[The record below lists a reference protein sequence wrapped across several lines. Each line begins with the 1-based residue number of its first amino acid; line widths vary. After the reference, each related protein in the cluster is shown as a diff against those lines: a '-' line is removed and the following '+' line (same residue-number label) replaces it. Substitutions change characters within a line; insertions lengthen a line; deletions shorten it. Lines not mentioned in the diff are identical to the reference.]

1 LNLRAALLT
10 HIGLHRSRNEDRAWA
25 DVPQGLFG
33 VADGVGGVPGGAEAA
48 EAARVAIQDG
58 FARALRDGACPPLEP
73 LVQQA
78 NRAVRRLGEQLF
90 PATGIATT
98 LTLGVFQENE
108 LRLAHVGDSRCYGW
122 NRAGFARL
130 TTDHSDGRVLS
141 RCLGLD
147 EPVSVD
153 LIHRPLEQGDRY
165 LFCTD
170 GLTNFSREAHIA
182 ASLLDGDDPAAIAGS
197 LVRAALAGG
206 GGDNVTVVVVL
217 VG

>member
-1 LNLRAALLT
+1 MNLRAALLT
-10 HIGLHRSRNEDRAWA
+10 HIGWHRSRNEDRAWA

-48 EAARVAIQDG
+48 EAARIAIQEG
-58 FARALRDGACPPLEP
+58 FAHALQGGAVPPLEP

-78 NRAVRRLGEQLF
+78 NRVVRRLGEQLY
-90 PATGIATT
+90 PITGIATT
-98 LTLGVFQENE
+98 LTLGFFQGHE
-108 LRLAHVGDSRCYGW
+108 LHLAHVGDSRCYGW

-130 TTDHSDGRVLS
+130 TTDHSDGRMLS

-147 EPVSVD
+147 EPVIVD
-153 LIHRPLEQGDRY
+153 LIHRQVAKGDRY

-170 GLTNFSREAHIA
+170 GLTNFASEANVA
-182 ASLLDGDDPAAIAGS
+182 AILPDGNDPAAIAAS
-197 LVRAALAGG
+197 LVRAALEGG
-206 GGDNVTVVVVL
+206 GGDNVTVVVIL